1 MCFYLLGISFK
12 SKPINWHLNPYI
24 ASFILSLVSILL
36 YIIGCLIVFEFNQIT
51 IKQILS
57 FQFLFTFISYA
68 FTFIS
73 IVLVIILDDYNNVN
87 TISYC
92 EEILLNTFGK
102 TMKPFVFLSAGM
114 KFSNFYKSM
123 SISMKL
129 NINCLGFLCGRS
141 LWQDS
146 IDIFSPIIVFSWQ

>member
-1 MCFYLLGISFK
+1 M
-12 SKPINWHLNPYI
+12 
-24 ASFILSLVSILL
+24 
-36 YIIGCLIVFEFNQIT
+36 
-51 IKQILS
+51 
-57 FQFLFTFISYA
+57 
-68 FTFIS
+68 
-73 IVLVIILDDYNNVN
+73 N

-129 NINCLGFLCGRS
+129 DINCLGFLCGRS

-146 IDIFSPIIVFSWQ
+146 IDIFCNQSNTEFIKWLENQGLERVEKLKSTLDL